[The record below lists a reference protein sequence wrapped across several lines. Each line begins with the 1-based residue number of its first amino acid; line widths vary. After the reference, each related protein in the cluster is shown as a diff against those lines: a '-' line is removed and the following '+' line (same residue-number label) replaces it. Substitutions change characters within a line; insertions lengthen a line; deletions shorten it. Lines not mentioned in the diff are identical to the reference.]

1 MYLFDTT
8 FVIDLFKQEDKA
20 LKKAESADQSP
31 VLKAISIVT
40 VHEVLRGIY
49 YLYEGKKLEEKLT
62 LAESALSKFDII
74 PYEYTIAKKAAEID
88 AGLVKSGKMIA
99 FPDVV
104 IAATSLAY
112 NLKLVTRNKKHF
124 ERIDGL
130 EIEGY

>member
-20 LKKAESADQSP
+20 LKKAEEADRTP

-40 VHEVLRGIY
+40 VHEILRGIY
-49 YLYEGKKLEEKLT
+49 YLYEDKKLEEKLT

-74 PYEYTIAKKAAEID
+74 PYGYTIAKKAAEID
-88 AGLVKSGKMIA
+88 AGLAKSGKMIA

-104 IAATSLAY
+104 IAATALAY
-112 NLKLVTRNKKHF
+112 NLKLVTKNKKHF
-124 ERIDGL
+124 ERIEGL
-130 EIEGY
+130 EIESY